1 MQVPGERWFRVSE
14 DSMDMK
20 VMEERCE
27 DVAALLKQFAH
38 PQRLL
43 ILCYLS
49 EGEKQVSDVQDAVG
63 ISQSQTS
70 QFLKRMQSE
79 GLLGLRREK
88 NFSYYYVKNPEVIK
102 LLKAMQKIFCQ

>member
-1 MQVPGERWFRVSE
+1 MNMKLMQSKCEEVS
-14 DSMDMK
+14 S
-20 VMEERCE
+20 
-27 DVAALLKQFAH
+27 LLKHFSH

-49 EGEKQVSDVQDAVG
+49 DGEKQVSDIHEAVG
-63 ISQSQTS
+63 LSQSQTS

-88 NFSYYYVKNPEVIK
+88 NYSFYYIVNKDVIK
-102 LLKAMQKIFCQ
+102 LLKSMQKIFC

>member
-1 MQVPGERWFRVSE
+1 MNMKLMQNKCEEVS
-14 DSMDMK
+14 S
-20 VMEERCE
+20 
-27 DVAALLKQFAH
+27 LLKHFSH

-49 EGEKQVSDVQDAVG
+49 DGEKQVTDIHEAVG
-63 ISQSQTS
+63 LSQSQTS

-88 NFSYYYVKNPEVIK
+88 NFSFYYITNKDVIK
-102 LLKAMQKIFCQ
+102 LLKSMQKIFC